1 MKRIFI
7 SIFLIIAALSEM
19 AHAGEKLA
27 YQNWVAELNGQV
39 NEAYTVN
46 GPRSSFG
53 IFCSGEQCLF
63 YLHQN
68 LRCTPGE
75 KYSVL
80 MNGPPISSALTM
92 ECTQINGNLFQI
104 LKPFDEV
111 LKGIQNGEAIGFA
124 VALQSGA
131 FAVNRF
137 SLSGANVAIKR
148 VMQEAAQSKLQNQ
161 IPPTAPPQKSTKP
174 DIKI

>member
-1 MKRIFI
+1 MKRLLI
-7 SIFLIIAALSEM
+7 SILMLVSVHSGFARA
-19 AHAGEKLA
+19 EKLA
-27 YQNWVAELNGQV
+27 FQNWVTELNGQI
-39 NEAYTVN
+39 NEAYTIN
-46 GPRSSFG
+46 GPQSSFG
-53 IFCSGEQCLF
+53 MFCSGEQCLF

-137 SLSGANVAIKR
+137 SLAGSKSAINR
-148 VMQEAAQSKLQNQ
+148 VMQEANQSKQNKA
-161 IPPTAPPQKSTKP
+161 IPPMQTPKKLIGP

>member
-1 MKRIFI
+1 MKRLL
-7 SIFLIIAALSEM
+7 SSFLILLITLPGLVQ
-19 AHAGEKLA
+19 AGEKIA
-27 YQNWVAELNGQV
+27 IQNWVAELNGQV

-46 GPRSSFG
+46 GPQSSFG
-53 IFCSGEQCLF
+53 MFCSGEQCLF

-148 VMQEAAQSKLQNQ
+148 VMQEAAQSKKNNVNP
-161 IPPTAPPQKSTKP
+161 IAPTPQKSSKP

>member
-1 MKRIFI
+1 MKK
-7 SIFLIIAALSEM
+7 FLKHHLVCILMLVSGIAQA
-19 AHAGEKLA
+19 EKLA
-27 YQNWVAELNGQV
+27 FQNWVAELNGQI

-46 GPRSSFG
+46 GPQSSFG
-53 IFCSGEQCLF
+53 MFCSGEQCLF

-137 SLSGANVAIKR
+137 SLAGAKPAINR
-148 VMQEAAQSKLQNQ
+148 VMQEANQSKQ
-161 IPPTAPPQKSTKP
+161 TKPISPIQTPKKLTGP

>member
-1 MKRIFI
+1 MRRFLI
-7 SIFLIIAALSEM
+7 SILILVSVNSGFAKA
-19 AHAGEKLA
+19 EKLVF
-27 YQNWVAELNGQV
+27 QNWVAELNGQI

-46 GPRSSFG
+46 GPQSSFG
-53 IFCSGEQCLF
+53 MFCSGEQCLF

-80 MNGPPISSALTM
+80 MNGPPSSSALTM

-111 LKGIQNGEAIGFA
+111 LKGIQNGESIGFA

-137 SLSGANVAIKR
+137 SLAGSKSAINQ
-148 VMQEAAQSKLQNQ
+148 VMQEANQSKQNKA
-161 IPPTAPPQKSTKP
+161 IPSIPAPKKSSSP
-174 DIKI
+174 EIKI

>member
-1 MKRIFI
+1 MTQLLI
-7 SIFLIIAALSEM
+7 SIFLILTALSGRV
-19 AHAGEKLA
+19 HAGEKVA

-46 GPRSSFG
+46 GPQSSFG

-111 LKGIQNGEAIGFA
+111 LKGIQNGEAVGFA

-148 VMQEAAQSKLQNQ
+148 VMQDAAQSKQNNVN
-161 IPPTAPPQKSTKP
+161 PPAPARQKSATP

>member
-1 MKRIFI
+1 MKRLLV
-7 SIFLIIAALSEM
+7 SILILFTVFSKLAQ
-19 AHAGEKLA
+19 AGEKMA
-27 YQNWVAELNGQV
+27 IQNWIAELNGQV

-46 GPRSSFG
+46 GPQSSFG
-53 IFCSGEQCLF
+53 MFCSGEQCLF

-80 MNGPPISSALTM
+80 MNGPPVSSALTM

-137 SLSGANVAIKR
+137 SLQGANIAIKR

-161 IPPTAPPQKSTKP
+161 IPQTPAPQRSAKP

>member
-1 MKRIFI
+1 
-7 SIFLIIAALSEM
+7 
-19 AHAGEKLA
+19 
-27 YQNWVAELNGQV
+27 
-39 NEAYTVN
+39 
-46 GPRSSFG
+46 
-53 IFCSGEQCLF
+53 
-63 YLHQN
+63 
-68 LRCTPGE
+68 
-75 KYSVL
+75 
-80 MNGPPISSALTM
+80 M

-148 VMQEAAQSKLQNQ
+148 VMQEAAQSKKNNVNP
-161 IPPTAPPQKSTKP
+161 IAPTPQKSSKP

>member
-1 MKRIFI
+1 MRRLIF
-7 SIFLIIAALSEM
+7 SILMLLYLHAGFAK
-19 AHAGEKLA
+19 AGEKIA
-27 YQNWVAELNGQV
+27 FQNWVAELNGQI

-46 GPRSSFG
+46 GPQSSFG
-53 IFCSGEQCLF
+53 MFCSGEQCLF

-111 LKGIQNGEAIGFA
+111 LKGVQNGEAIGFA

-137 SLSGANVAIKR
+137 SLVGANSAINR
-148 VMQEAAQSKLQNQ
+148 VMQEANQNKQNKQ
-161 IPPTAPPQKSTKP
+161 ISPIQTPKKSSDP

>member
-1 MKRIFI
+1 MKQLLI
-7 SIFLIIAALSEM
+7 SILLLFATLSGIAK
-19 AHAGEKLA
+19 AGEKIA
-27 YQNWVAELNGQV
+27 VQNWVAELNGQV

-46 GPRSSFG
+46 GPQSSFG
-53 IFCSGEQCLF
+53 MFCSGEQCLF
-63 YLHQN
+63 YLHQS

-111 LKGIQNGEAIGFA
+111 LKGIQNGEAICFA

-137 SLSGANVAIKR
+137 SLSGANVVIRR
-148 VMQEAAQSKLQNQ
+148 VMQEAAQSKFQNQ
-161 IPPTAPPQKSTKP
+161 IPPTPAPQKSTKP

>member
-1 MKRIFI
+1 MKRL
-7 SIFLIIAALSEM
+7 SIGILLLFAALSQM
-19 AHAGEKLA
+19 AYAGEKVA

-46 GPRSSFG
+46 GPQSSFG
-53 IFCSGEQCLF
+53 MFCSGEQCLF

-92 ECTQINGNLFQI
+92 ECTQINGTLFQI

-148 VMQEAAQSKLQNQ
+148 VMQEASQSKLQNQ
-161 IPPTAPPQKSTKP
+161 IPPTPAPQKSTKP

>member
-1 MKRIFI
+1 MKK
-7 SIFLIIAALSEM
+7 FLKHHLICILMLVPGIAQA
-19 AHAGEKLA
+19 EKLA
-27 YQNWVAELNGQV
+27 FQNWAAELNGQI

-46 GPRSSFG
+46 GPQSSFG
-53 IFCSGEQCLF
+53 MFCSGEQCLF

-137 SLSGANVAIKR
+137 SLIGAKPAINR
-148 VMQEAAQSKLQNQ
+148 VMQEANQSKQNKP
-161 IPPTAPPQKSTKP
+161 IAPIQTPKKLTGP

>member
-1 MKRIFI
+1 MRRLLI
-7 SIFLIIAALSEM
+7 SILMLVSLHSGFVQA
-19 AHAGEKLA
+19 EKLA
-27 YQNWVAELNGQV
+27 FQNWVAELNGQI
-39 NEAYTVN
+39 NEAYTVS
-46 GPRSSFG
+46 GPQSSFG
-53 IFCSGEQCLF
+53 MFCSGEQCLF

-80 MNGPPISSALTM
+80 LNDPPISSALTM

-111 LKGIQNGEAIGFA
+111 LKGIQNGESIGFA

-137 SLSGANVAIKR
+137 SLAGSKSAINQ
-148 VMQEAAQSKLQNQ
+148 VMQEANQSKKNKA
-161 IPPTAPPQKSTKP
+161 IPLMPTPKKLSSPE
-174 DIKI
+174 IKI

>member
-1 MKRIFI
+1 MKQLLI
-7 SIFLIIAALSEM
+7 SILLLFAALPGI
-19 AHAGEKLA
+19 AKAGEKIA
-27 YQNWVAELNGQV
+27 IQNWVAELNGQV

-46 GPRSSFG
+46 GPQSSFG
-53 IFCSGEQCLF
+53 MFCSGEQCLF

-68 LRCTPGE
+68 LRCIPGE

-137 SLSGANVAIKR
+137 SLSGANVVIKR
-148 VMQEAAQSKLQNQ
+148 VMQEAAQSKQNNVN
-161 IPPTAPPQKSTKP
+161 PLVPAPQKSSKP